1 MTFYH
6 VGRGTRCGHALTNVM
21 AHTLFHPLPSV
32 TALPVVFNNPFY
44 YEPHPVCQLAMG
56 QLAAWLRG
64 EDSPFSAVPAVA
76 AFREEA
82 GRGKMFGVLVVRRE
96 ADGAAGYLAG
106 YSGQLCG
113 RSDWTDF
120 VPAVFDYLQPDGH
133 FKRHEAEIVGVNREI
148 DLLEAERRVADDE
161 AERLDEGDPRPM
173 FEKAK
178 GEGETDEEHVRRRQF
193 ENAELHRWKV
203 RHKARMAQWQAR
215 WQEKE
220 VRLLSLKRLRRQKSD
235 DLQRWL
241 FSHFSMMNARG
252 ERKDLLEIFGA
263 IPPSGSGECCEPK
276 LLQYAYTHGL
286 HPLGMA
292 MMWWGDSPK
301 REVRHHGHYYP
312 ACNKRCKP
320 ILGWMLRGLDVAPNP
335 LEQPTRHSLE
345 TLYED
350 ADICV
355 VLKPAG
361 MLSVPGKS
369 GRESV
374 EQVMRLRYPE
384 VTCPLIVHRLD
395 MATSG
400 LMVITKTPE
409 AYKDLQAQFAR
420 HEVKKRYVALLSRD
434 LDTPSGEISLPLRP
448 DLDDRPRQVVDE
460 EHGREAVSAY
470 EQAGRRR
477 VILYP
482 HTGRTHQLRVHC
494 AHRKGLD
501 NPIQGDELY
510 GTKADRLYLHAEQ
523 ITFRHPTTG
532 RMMVFTAKAPF

>member
-1 MTFYH
+1 MPMSQP
-6 VGRGTRCGHALTNVM
+6 VL
-21 AHTLFHPLPSV
+21 HPLRAPG
-32 TALPVVFNNPFY
+32 TLPEVFGNPFCY
-44 YEPHPVCQLAMG
+44 DPHPLCRLAMG

-64 EDSPFSAVPAVA
+64 EDSPFSPVAVTA

-82 GRGKMFGVLVVRRE
+82 ERGKMFGVLVVRRE
-96 ADGAAGYLAG
+96 ADGAVGYLAG

-113 RSDWTDF
+113 RSDWPCF

-148 DLLEAERRVADDE
+148 ERLGAMRLAAGDE
-161 AERLDEGDPRPM
+161 ADKLDDGDPRPL
-173 FEKAK
+173 FGKARK
-178 GEGETDEEHVRRRQF
+178 EGETDEEHVRRRQF

-203 RHKARMAQWQAR
+203 RHRARVAQWQAR
-215 WQEKE
+215 WRETDE
-220 VRLLSLKRLRRQKSD
+220 RLMSLRRLRRQKSD

-241 FSHFSMMNARG
+241 FSHFMMMNARG
-252 ERKDLLEIFGA
+252 ERKDLLHIFEA

-276 LLQYAYTHGL
+276 MLQYAYAHGL
-286 HPLGMA
+286 RPLSMA

-301 REVRHHGHYYP
+301 REVRHHGQYYP

-320 ILGWMLRGLDVAPNP
+320 ILGWMLQGLDVAPNP
-335 LEQPTRHSLE
+335 LEQPAHHALE

-374 EQVMRLRYPE
+374 EQVMRQRYPQ

-400 LMVITKTPE
+400 LMVITKTME
-409 AYKDLQAQFAR
+409 AYKNLQAQFAR

-434 LDTPSGEISLPLRP
+434 IDTPSGEVSLPLRP

-460 EHGREAVSAY
+460 RHGRPALTTY
-470 EQAGRRR
+470 EQTGRRR
-477 VILYP
+477 VNLYP

-494 AHRKGLD
+494 AHRMGLD
-501 NPIQGDELY
+501 DPILGDELY

-523 ITFRHPTTG
+523 IAFRHPTTG
-532 RMMVFTAKAPF
+532 QPLVFTAKAPF

>member
-1 MTFYH
+1 MTHPF
-6 VGRGTRCGHALTNVM
+6 
-21 AHTLFHPLPSV
+21 FHPLP
-32 TALPVVFNNPFY
+32 TAGALPTVFDNPFCY
-44 YEPHPVCQLAMG
+44 TPHPVCRLAMS
-56 QLAAWLRG
+56 QLSAWLRG
-64 EDSPFSAVPAVA
+64 EESPFSSEPAA
-76 AFREEA
+76 MAFREEA
-82 GRGKMFGVLVVRRE
+82 DRGKMFGVLVVRRE
-96 ADGAAGYLAG
+96 ADGAVGYLAG

-113 RSDWTDF
+113 RSDWPGF

-133 FKRHEAEIVGVNREI
+133 FKRHEADIVGVNHEIERLKTKLREAAN
-148 DLLEAERRVADDE
+148 EAEGM
-161 AERLDEGDPRPM
+161 DEGDPRPV

-178 GEGETDEEHVRRRQF
+178 KEDETDEEHVRRRQF

-203 RHKARMAQWQAR
+203 RHKERLAQWQAR
-215 WQEKE
+215 WQATDD
-220 VRLLSLKRLRRQKSD
+220 RLLSLKRLRRQKSD

-241 FSHFSMMNARG
+241 FSHFVMMNGRG
-252 ERKDLLEIFGA
+252 ERKDLLHIFEA

-286 HPLGMA
+286 RPVSMA

-301 REVRHHGHYYP
+301 REVRHHGQYYP

-320 ILGWMLRGLDVAPNP
+320 ILGWMLQGLNVAPNP
-335 LEQPTRHSLE
+335 LEQPTHHHLE

-374 EQVMRLRYPE
+374 EQVMRRRYPE
-384 VTCPLIVHRLD
+384 ATCPLIVHRLD

-400 LMVITKTPE
+400 LMVITKTLE
-409 AYKDLQAQFAR
+409 AYKNLQAQFAR
-420 HEVKKRYVALLSRD
+420 HEVRKRYVALLSRD
-434 LDTPSGEISLPLRP
+434 IDTPAGEISLPLRP

-460 EHGREAVSAY
+460 EHGREAVSTY

-477 VILYP
+477 VRLYP

-494 AHRKGLD
+494 AHQQGLN

-523 ITFRHPTTG
+523 ISFRHPTTG
-532 RMMVFTAKAPF
+532 QPMVFTAKAPF

>member
-1 MTFYH
+1 MPHSF
-6 VGRGTRCGHALTNVM
+6 
-21 AHTLFHPLPSV
+21 FHPLPTV
-32 TALPVVFNNPFY
+32 GALPTVFDNPFC
-44 YEPHPVCQLAMG
+44 YEPHPVCRLAMS

-64 EDSPFSAVPAVA
+64 EDSPFSPDTVAV

-82 GRGKMFGVLVVRRE
+82 DRGKMFGVLVVRRE
-96 ADGAAGYLAG
+96 ADGAVGYLAG

-113 RSDWTDF
+113 HSDWPCF

-133 FKRHEAEIVGVNREI
+133 FKRHEAEIVGINREI
-148 DLLEAERRVADDE
+148 EQLEAKRREANAEADRMDE
-161 AERLDEGDPRPM
+161 CDPRPV
-173 FEKAK
+173 FAKAK
-178 GEGETDEEHVRRRQF
+178 KEDETDEEHVRRRQY
-193 ENAELHRWKV
+193 ENAELHRWKL

-215 WQEKE
+215 WQATDD
-220 VRLLSLKRLRRQKSD
+220 RLLSLKGLRRQKSD

-241 FSHFSMMNARG
+241 FSHFQMMNAQG
-252 ERKDLLEIFGA
+252 ERKDLLHIFET

-276 LLQYAYTHGL
+276 LLQFAYAHGL
-286 HPLGMA
+286 RPVTMA
-292 MMWWGDSPK
+292 MMWWGASPK
-301 REVRHHGHYYP
+301 WEVRHHGQYYP

-320 ILGWMLRGLDVAPNP
+320 ILGWMLQGLRVAPNP
-335 LEQPTRHSLE
+335 LELPTHHQLE

-400 LMVITKTPE
+400 LMVITKTQE
-409 AYKDLQAQFAR
+409 AYKNLQAQFAR

-434 LDTPSGEISLPLRP
+434 IDMPAGEISLPLRP

-460 EHGREAVSAY
+460 ERGREALSTY
-470 EQAGRRR
+470 EQVGRRR
-477 VILYP
+477 VHLYP

-494 AHRKGLD
+494 AHQQGLD
-501 NPIQGDELY
+501 NPILGDELY
-510 GTKADRLYLHAEQ
+510 GAKADRLYLHAEQ

-532 RMMVFTAKAPF
+532 QLLVFTAKAPF